1 MLKLCCEIIPRIIG
15 LRSNGDS
22 PMTEIDLQSLRHDF
36 LQPKN
41 TTQNM
46 RVTELLCVHVT
57 ISMCITKKVYKSDFT
72 NSIWVTVFKH
82 AAQHVKR
89 KISLIIG
96 LKDYPV
102 SDGWWQLVHS
112 SQVEKKKS
120 LSAFSMTTDKEK
132 RRKKRVSNEHQV
144 STCSFVLA
152 DILDTD
158 YSFGR

>member
-1 MLKLCCEIIPRIIG
+1 MRLYPELSDCG
-15 LRSNGDS
+15 V
-22 PMTEIDLQSLRHDF
+22 TEIRPWQKWIFNPLGMIFYSPKIPHKIWELQS
-36 LQPKN
+36 
-41 TTQNM
+41 
-46 RVTELLCVHVT
+46 LLCVHVT
-57 ISMCITKKVYKSDFT
+57 ISMCITKKVYKSHIT
-72 NSIWVTVFKH
+72 NSISETVFKH

-152 DILDTD
+152 DELDTD